1 MITISQILRSCLWKL
16 SQPTLLLGQW
26 VRNDPENWNYF
37 YSFAS
42 LFCFAMYC
50 TLLSQAS
57 QIIQTIVYKVR
68 MLSSPAHCLSF
79 HTSPAHVVAPFLQY
93 SPWCTDLESDD
104 EIRVDFETP
113 PHPYFLPILI
123 LLCTHLEVSLSSQTI
138 IVWHFKDKVGLLS
151 AHCHTT
157 INVFTCLHQ
166 SLTS

>member
-16 SQPTLLLGQW
+16 SQPTMLLGQW

-79 HTSPAHVVAPFLQY
+79 HTSPAHVVPPFLQY
-93 SPWCTDLESDD
+93 SPWCTDLDSDD
-104 EIRVDFETP
+104 ETRVDFETP
-113 PHPYFLPILI
+113 SFS
-123 LLCTHLEVSLSSQTI
+123 THSNFAVYAPWGVPSSQTI

-151 AHCHTT
+151 AHCHTA